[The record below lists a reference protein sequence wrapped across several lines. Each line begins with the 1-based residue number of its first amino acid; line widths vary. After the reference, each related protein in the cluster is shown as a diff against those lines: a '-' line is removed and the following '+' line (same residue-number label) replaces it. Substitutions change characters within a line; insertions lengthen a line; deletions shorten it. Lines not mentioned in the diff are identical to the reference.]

1 MPPAPQCGKAEGM
14 AALASRSVRLLGGLL
29 LSVAIAAALVA
40 GATLVRAA
48 LSPQLGALS
57 PFMLYVAA
65 VLVAG
70 LARGPFCGVLVMLAG
85 GACGLRFFLTGEGA
99 DATGSITALMI
110 FWGVSALVLATA
122 NELRVHIHDTMQRLA
137 AALRRHDGRGINI

>member
-1 MPPAPQCGKAEGM
+1 M
-14 AALASRSVRLLGGLL
+14 AALGSRTAQLLGGLL
-29 LSVAIAAALVA
+29 ISVLTAAALVA

-48 LSPQLGALS
+48 LAPQLGALS

-70 LARGPFCGVLVMLAG
+70 LARGPLCGVLVMLAG
-85 GACGLRFFLTGEGA
+85 GACGLRFFLAAEGVGL
-99 DATGSITALMI
+99 TGSVTALML

-122 NELRVHIHDTMQRLA
+122 NELRVHIHETMRRLA
-137 AALRRHDGRGINI
+137 AALRRHDGRGVNI